1 MKVLIVEDDN
11 NKAQQVK
18 QAIIEGSG
26 VTKENVDVAPSINDA
41 IAKWC
46 LKNISL

>member
-18 QAIIEGSG
+18 QAIIEGNGNRRLRDRSRRLRHR
-26 VTKENVDVAPSINDA
+26 SRR
-41 IAKWC
+41 
-46 LKNISL
+46 LKSRNKR